1 MTLSK
6 LYSNLPEQ
14 FVPVRFNRGLNVV
27 LAEIRIPENRK
38 KGTHNLGKT
47 TLGRLL
53 DFAFLSKRDP
63 KAFPYAQAEKL
74 KDFVFFLEIELADGS
89 FVTIRREVANPTK
102 VSFKT
107 FCLGDQDFTELPQQ
121 DWNHWQISFD
131 RAKTLLDGILNWSA
145 LKPWPYRRELAYL
158 LRSQEDYRDVFQLTK
173 FGPKLK
179 DWQPFL
185 AHVLGFNGSYVEDY
199 FTKKTEL
206 ESKEEEEKALRKLL
220 GGSTEDINK
229 IEGIIFL
236 KKADAEKKRRFLDDF
251 DFRYAD
257 LDKTRQLVEETDIRI
272 AKLNSERYSLNY
284 NKSKIEKSLKEATLA
299 FDVKAAEMV
308 LAESRA
314 YFTELAKNELSL
326 LVEFNKQIADERR
339 TYLEADLKEI
349 SARLETVNRDLKV
362 LGEERAQSLSFL
374 KDTDVFS
381 KYKAASDDLIALR
394 EDIAGLESQK
404 IELQK
409 LQKVRN
415 DIRALRDDCNVC
427 QQKIEADIE
436 AQSADP
442 ASCFSRIRLFF
453 SEIVEEVIN
462 RKALLSVVLSS
473 TGHPEFSAQLLDDY
487 GSGTSADLGHSYR
500 KLLCIAFDMAVLR
513 AHLEDEFP
521 RFVFHDGVFESL
533 DDRKKVSLMT
543 VIRRYADL
551 GIQPVLTMIDSDMPS
566 GVVEPSEFVR
576 PEEVVL
582 QLHDDS
588 EEGRLFRMS
597 AW

>member
-1 MTLSK
+1 MKQDAHT
-6 LYSNLPEQ
+6 
-14 FVPVRFNRGLNVV
+14 
-27 LAEIRIPENRK
+27 
-38 KGTHNLGKT
+38 LGKT
-47 TLGRLL
+47 ILGRLL
-53 DFAFLSKRDP
+53 DFAFLSRRDL

-74 KDFVFFLEIELADGS
+74 TEFVFFLEIELADS
-89 FVTIRREVANPTK
+89 TFVTIRREVANPSK

-107 FCLGDQDFTELPQQ
+107 CRLGDQDFTDLPQQ
-121 DWNHWQISFD
+121 DWNHWQVDFD
-131 RAKTLLDGILNWSA
+131 RAETLLDGILNWGA
-145 LKPWPYRRELAYL
+145 LKPWLFRSELAYL
-158 LRSQEDYRDVFQLTK
+158 LRSQDVFRDVFKLIKSDTK
-173 FGPKLK
+173 LM

-185 AHVLGFNGSYVEDY
+185 AHVLGFNGSFFEDY
-199 FTKKTEL
+199 FNKKVEL
-206 ESKEEEEKALRKLL
+206 ESKLEEEKDLKKRF
-220 GGSTEDINK
+220 GGSAEDISK
-229 IEGIIFL
+229 LDGIIFL
-236 KKADAEKKRRFLDDF
+236 KNADAEKKKRFLDDF
-251 DFRYAD
+251 DFKYAD
-257 LDKTRQLVEETDIRI
+257 LEKTKRLVEETDVRI
-272 AKLNSERYSLNY
+272 AALESERHALIC
-284 NKSKIEKSLKEATLA
+284 NKSRIEKSLKEAAPA
-299 FDVKAAEMV
+299 FDVKAAEAV
-308 LAESRA
+308 LAESRV

-326 LVEFNKQIADERR
+326 LVEFNRQMTDERR
-339 TYLEADLKEI
+339 TYLEADLEEI
-349 SARLETVNRDLKV
+349 CARLEAVNRELEV
-362 LGEERAQSLSFL
+362 LREERARSVSFL
-374 KDTDVFS
+374 TDTDDFEI
-381 KYKAASDDLIALR
+381 YKAVSEELIALR

-404 IELQK
+404 ADLQK

-442 ASCFSRIRLFF
+442 ASCFSKIRLFF
-453 SEIVEEVIN
+453 NEIVEEVIN
-462 RKALLSVVLSS
+462 RKALLSVVLGS

-543 VIRRYADL
+543 VIRRYADY

-566 GVVEPSEFVR
+566 GVAESSEFVR

-582 QLHDDS
+582 RLHDES